1 MTDISITNYREQLSM
16 LPTLPGVYR
25 YFDAEGTCLYVG
37 KAKDLKRRV
46 SSYFQKND
54 LSPRIAIM
62 VSKIARMET
71 TVVRTEA
78 EALLLE
84 NNLIKTLAPKY
95 NILFR
100 DDKSYPYLKLS
111 ASPFPRVSYYRGGVD
126 KKSRF
131 FGPYPNA
138 GAVREAIG
146 ILQKVFRL
154 RTCEDAVFANRSRPC
169 LMGQMDRCSC
179 PCVGKITEKEYAA
192 DVENACRFLRG
203 ETDDVMQGLRD
214 KMTAASE
221 AWRFEEAAVFR
232 DRIASL
238 NDVMQQQ
245 AVETTGGD
253 TDADII
259 AVAITA
265 GVACVNIAMVRGG
278 RHLGDHAVFP
288 DVVRGTGE
296 ALAASDVFDAF
307 ISQHYLTSK
316 VPDVV
321 VSQAASDREATAET
335 LSDLAGRRI
344 AFVAEPQSLR
354 RKWLEMAEQGARIAL
369 ERHLTETAGEK
380 RRVEDLIRVL
390 DLKLTDEQ
398 RTTLTMECFDISHT
412 AGEATQASCV
422 VFRGLGMDSSRY
434 RRFNINDVTAGDD
447 YAAMKEVL
455 TRRYSPVARGEA
467 ELPDIVFVDGG
478 RGQVHMARDVFTELG
493 LPLSV
498 IVGVA
503 KGEGRKTGL
512 ETLVFADGRE
522 PLVLGSESPALM
534 LVAMIRDEAHRFAI
548 TGMRAKRSKTR
559 QTSRLEDIDGIGA
572 KRRQKLLT
580 HFGGLKGVKN
590 AGVEDI
596 AKIDGFS
603 RSLAQ
608 KIYDHLHGVDSGSTD

>member
-179 PCVGKITEKEYAA
+179 PCVGKITEEDYAA

-344 AFVAEPQSLR
+344 AFVSEPQSLR

-455 TRRYSPVARGEA
+455 TRRYSSVARGEA

>member
-179 PCVGKITEKEYAA
+179 PCVGKITEEDYAA

-288 DVVRGTGE
+288 DVVRGTGD

-344 AFVAEPQSLR
+344 AFVSEPQSLR

-596 AKIDGFS
+596 AKINGFS

-608 KIYDHLHGVDSGSTD
+608 KIYDHLHGVDSGSTN

>member
-111 ASPFPRVSYYRGGVD
+111 ASPFPWVSYYRGGVD

-179 PCVGKITEKEYAA
+179 PCVGKITEEDYAA

-344 AFVAEPQSLR
+344 AFVSEPQSLR

-596 AKIDGFS
+596 AKINGFS

-608 KIYDHLHGVDSGSTD
+608 KIYDHLHGVDSGSTN

>member
-138 GAVREAIG
+138 GAVKEAIG

-214 KMTAASE
+214 KMTAASD

-307 ISQHYLTSK
+307 ISQHYLISK

-344 AFVAEPQSLR
+344 VFVSEPQSLR
-354 RKWLEMAEQGARIAL
+354 RKWLEMAEQGAKIAL

>member
-138 GAVREAIG
+138 GAVKEAIG

-214 KMTAASE
+214 KMTAASD

-344 AFVAEPQSLR
+344 VFVSEPQSLR
-354 RKWLEMAEQGARIAL
+354 RKWLEMAEQGAKIAL

-596 AKIDGFS
+596 AKIDSFS

>member
-179 PCVGKITEKEYAA
+179 PCVGKITEEEYAA

-214 KMTAASE
+214 KMTAASD

-321 VSQAASDREATAET
+321 VSQAASDREATVEM

-344 AFVAEPQSLR
+344 AFVSEPQSLR

-455 TRRYSPVARGEA
+455 TRRYSSVARGEA

>member
-179 PCVGKITEKEYAA
+179 PCVGKITEEDYAA

-214 KMTAASE
+214 KMAAASE

-253 TDADII
+253 NDADII

-344 AFVAEPQSLR
+344 AFVSEPQSLR

-596 AKIDGFS
+596 AKINSFS

>member
-154 RTCEDAVFANRSRPC
+154 RTCYDAVFANRSRPC

-179 PCVGKITEKEYAA
+179 PCVGKITAEDYAA

-259 AVAITA
+259 AVAITT

-344 AFVAEPQSLR
+344 AFVSEPQSLR
-354 RKWLEMAEQGARIAL
+354 RKWLEMAEQGAKIAL

-596 AKIDGFS
+596 AKINGFS

>member
-25 YFDAEGTCLYVG
+25 YFDVEGTCLYVG

-138 GAVREAIG
+138 GAVKEAIG

-179 PCVGKITEKEYAA
+179 PCVGKITEEEYAA

-214 KMTAASE
+214 KMTAASD

-522 PLVLGSESPALM
+522 SLVLGSESPALM

>member
-138 GAVREAIG
+138 GAVKEAIG

-179 PCVGKITEKEYAA
+179 PCVGKVTEEEYAA

-344 AFVAEPQSLR
+344 AFVSEPQSLR

>member
-138 GAVREAIG
+138 GAVKEAIG

-179 PCVGKITEKEYAA
+179 PCVGKITEEEYAA

-214 KMTAASE
+214 KMTAASD

>member
-138 GAVREAIG
+138 GAVKEAIG

-169 LMGQMDRCSC
+169 LMGQMGRCSC
-179 PCVGKITEKEYAA
+179 PCVGKITEEEYAA

-214 KMTAASE
+214 KMTAASD

-354 RKWLEMAEQGARIAL
+354 RKWLEMAEQGAKIAL

-596 AKIDGFS
+596 AKIDSFS

>member
-37 KAKDLKRRV
+37 KAKDLNRRV

-138 GAVREAIG
+138 GAVKEAIG

-169 LMGQMDRCSC
+169 LMGQMGRCSC
-179 PCVGKITEKEYAA
+179 PCVGKVTEEEYAA

-214 KMTAASE
+214 KMTAASD

-354 RKWLEMAEQGARIAL
+354 RKWLEMAEQGAKIAL

-478 RGQVHMARDVFTELG
+478 RGQVHMARDVFSELG

>member
-154 RTCEDAVFANRSRPC
+154 RTCDDAVFANRSRPC

-179 PCVGKITEKEYAA
+179 PCVGKITAEDYAA

-344 AFVAEPQSLR
+344 AFVSEPQSLR
-354 RKWLEMAEQGARIAL
+354 RKWLEMAEQGAKIAL

-596 AKIDGFS
+596 AKINGFS

>member
-179 PCVGKITEKEYAA
+179 PCVGKITEEDYAA

-344 AFVAEPQSLR
+344 VFVSEPQSLR
-354 RKWLEMAEQGARIAL
+354 RKWLEMAEQGAKIAL

-596 AKIDGFS
+596 AKINSFS

>member
-138 GAVREAIG
+138 GAVKEAIG

-179 PCVGKITEKEYAA
+179 PCVGKVTEEEYAA

-214 KMTAASE
+214 KMTAASD

-307 ISQHYLTSK
+307 ISQHYLASK

-344 AFVAEPQSLR
+344 ALVAEPQSLR
-354 RKWLEMAEQGARIAL
+354 RKWLEMAEQGAKIAL

>member
-138 GAVREAIG
+138 GAVKEAIG

-169 LMGQMDRCSC
+169 LMGQMGRCSC
-179 PCVGKITEKEYAA
+179 PCVGKITEEEYAA

-214 KMTAASE
+214 KMTAASD

-321 VSQAASDREATAET
+321 VSQAASNREATAET

-354 RKWLEMAEQGARIAL
+354 RKWLEMAEQGAKIAL

-596 AKIDGFS
+596 AKIDSFS

>member
-179 PCVGKITEKEYAA
+179 PCVGKVTEEEYAA

-214 KMTAASE
+214 KMTAASD

-354 RKWLEMAEQGARIAL
+354 RKWLEMAEQGAKIAL

>member
-154 RTCEDAVFANRSRPC
+154 RTCDDAVFANRSRPC

-179 PCVGKITEKEYAA
+179 PCVGKITAEDYAA

-259 AVAITA
+259 AVAITT

-344 AFVAEPQSLR
+344 AFVSEPQSLR
-354 RKWLEMAEQGARIAL
+354 RKWLEMAEQGAKIAL

-596 AKIDGFS
+596 AKINGFS

-608 KIYDHLHGVDSGSTD
+608 KIYDHLHGVDSGSTN

>member
-138 GAVREAIG
+138 GAVKEAIG

-179 PCVGKITEKEYAA
+179 PCVGKVTEEEYAA

-214 KMTAASE
+214 KMTTASD

-354 RKWLEMAEQGARIAL
+354 RKWLEMAEQGAKIAL

-422 VFRGLGMDSSRY
+422 VFRGLDMDSSRY

>member
-179 PCVGKITEKEYAA
+179 PCVGKITEEEYAA

-214 KMTAASE
+214 KMTAAS
-221 AWRFEEAAVFR
+221 V
-232 DRIASL
+232 S
-238 NDVMQQQ
+238 
-245 AVETTGGD
+245 
-253 TDADII
+253 
-259 AVAITA
+259 
-265 GVACVNIAMVRGG
+265 G
-278 RHLGDHAVFP
+278 R
-288 DVVRGTGE
+288 
-296 ALAASDVFDAF
+296 S
-307 ISQHYLTSK
+307 IM
-316 VPDVV
+316 
-321 VSQAASDREATAET
+321 
-335 LSDLAGRRI
+335 RR
-344 AFVAEPQSLR
+344 
-354 RKWLEMAEQGARIAL
+354 
-369 ERHLTETAGEK
+369 
-380 RRVEDLIRVL
+380 
-390 DLKLTDEQ
+390 
-398 RTTLTMECFDISHT
+398 
-412 AGEATQASCV
+412 
-422 VFRGLGMDSSRY
+422 
-434 RRFNINDVTAGDD
+434 
-447 YAAMKEVL
+447 
-455 TRRYSPVARGEA
+455 
-467 ELPDIVFVDGG
+467 
-478 RGQVHMARDVFTELG
+478 
-493 LPLSV
+493 
-498 IVGVA
+498 
-503 KGEGRKTGL
+503 
-512 ETLVFADGRE
+512 
-522 PLVLGSESPALM
+522 
-534 LVAMIRDEAHRFAI
+534 
-548 TGMRAKRSKTR
+548 TR
-559 QTSRLEDIDGIGA
+559 Q
-572 KRRQKLLT
+572 
-580 HFGGLKGVKN
+580 
-590 AGVEDI
+590 
-596 AKIDGFS
+596 
-603 RSLAQ
+603 
-608 KIYDHLHGVDSGSTD
+608 

>member
-179 PCVGKITEKEYAA
+179 PCVEKITEKEYAA

-214 KMTAASE
+214 KMTAASD

-344 AFVAEPQSLR
+344 VFVSEPQSLR
-354 RKWLEMAEQGARIAL
+354 RKWLEMAEQGAKIAL

>member
-344 AFVAEPQSLR
+344 AFVSEPQSLR

-596 AKIDGFS
+596 AKINGFS

>member
-179 PCVGKITEKEYAA
+179 PCVGKITEEDYAA

-344 AFVAEPQSLR
+344 AFVSEPQSLR

-608 KIYDHLHGVDSGSTD
+608 KIYDHLHGVDSGSTN

>member
-126 KKSRF
+126 RKSRF

-138 GAVREAIG
+138 GAVKEAIG

-179 PCVGKITEKEYAA
+179 PCVGKVTEEEYAA

-214 KMTAASE
+214 KMTAASD

-259 AVAITA
+259 AVAIAA

-354 RKWLEMAEQGARIAL
+354 RKWLEMAEQGAKIAL

-434 RRFNINDVTAGDD
+434 RRFNINDVAAGDD

>member
-179 PCVGKITEKEYAA
+179 PCVGKITAEDYAA

-344 AFVAEPQSLR
+344 AFVSEPQSLR
-354 RKWLEMAEQGARIAL
+354 RKWLEMAEQGAKIAL
-369 ERHLTETAGEK
+369 ERHFTETAGEK

-596 AKIDGFS
+596 AKINGFS

>member
-25 YFDAEGTCLYVG
+25 YFDSEGTCLYVG
-37 KAKDLKRRV
+37 KAKNLKRRV

-62 VSKIARMET
+62 VGKIARMET

-84 NNLIKTLAPKY
+84 NNLIKTLSPKY

-100 DDKSYPYLKLS
+100 DDKSYPYVKLS
-111 ASPFPRVSYYRGGVD
+111 ASPFPRACYYRGGVD
-126 KKSRF
+126 KKSRY

-138 GAVREAIG
+138 GAVREAIS

-154 RTCEDAVFANRSRPC
+154 RTCEDAVFSNRSRPC

-179 PCVGKITEKEYAA
+179 PCVGRISEAEYAA

-203 ETDDVMQGLRD
+203 ETDDVLRGLRD
-214 KMTAASE
+214 KMTAAS
-221 AWRFEEAAVFR
+221 AALRFEEAAVFR
-232 DRIASL
+232 DRIAAL
-238 NDVMQQQ
+238 NDVMHQQS
-245 AVETTGGD
+245 VETTGGD

-259 AVAITA
+259 AVAVTG
-265 GVACVNIAMVRGG
+265 GVACVNLAMVRGG

-288 DVVRGTGE
+288 DVARGTGE
-296 ALAASDVFDAF
+296 TLSAPDVFEAF
-307 ISQHYLTSK
+307 VMQHYAAAD

-321 VSQAASDREATAET
+321 VSRAASDAEEAAQIF
-335 LSDLAGRRI
+335 SDTAGRRI
-344 AFVAEPQSLR
+344 TFVHEPRDVR
-354 RKWLEMAEQGARIAL
+354 RRWLEMADQGARIAL
-369 ERHLTETAGEK
+369 ERHLAETAGEK
-380 RRVEDLIRVL
+380 RRVDDLIRVL
-390 DLKLTDEQ
+390 GLTLTDEQ

-434 RRFNINDVTAGDD
+434 RRFNITDVTAGDD

-467 ELPDIVFVDGG
+467 EIPDIVFVDGG

-548 TGMRAKRSKTR
+548 TGMRAKRSKNRLT
-559 QTSRLEDIDGIGA
+559 TRLEDIEGIGA

-590 AGVEDI
+590 AGAEDI
-596 AKIDGFS
+596 AKIDGIS
-603 RSLAQ
+603 RVLAQ
-608 KIYDHLHGVDSGSTD
+608 KIYDHLHGVDSGSST

>member
-1 MTDISITNYREQLSM
+1 M

-25 YFDAEGTCLYVG
+25 YFDSEGTCLYVG
-37 KAKDLKRRV
+37 KAKNLKRRV

-62 VSKIARMET
+62 VGKIARMET

-84 NNLIKTLAPKY
+84 NNLIKTLSPKY

-100 DDKSYPYLKLS
+100 DDKSYPYVKLS
-111 ASPFPRVSYYRGGVD
+111 ASPFPRACYYRGGVD
-126 KKSRF
+126 KKSRY

-138 GAVREAIG
+138 GAVREAIS

-154 RTCEDAVFANRSRPC
+154 RTCEDAVFSNRSRPC

-179 PCVGKITEKEYAA
+179 PCVGRISEAEYAA

-203 ETDDVMQGLRD
+203 ETDDVLRGLRD
-214 KMTAASE
+214 KMTAAS
-221 AWRFEEAAVFR
+221 AALRFEEAAVFR
-232 DRIASL
+232 DRIAAL
-238 NDVMQQQ
+238 NDVMHQQ

-259 AVAITA
+259 AVAVTG
-265 GVACVNIAMVRGG
+265 GVACVNLAMVRGG

-288 DVVRGTGE
+288 DVARGTGE
-296 ALAASDVFDAF
+296 ALSAPDVFEAF
-307 ISQHYLTSK
+307 VMQHYAAAD

-321 VSQAASDREATAET
+321 VSRAACDAEEATQI
-335 LSDLAGRRI
+335 LSDIAGRCI
-344 AFVAEPQSLR
+344 TFVHEPRDVR
-354 RKWLEMAEQGARIAL
+354 RRWLEMADQGARIAL
-369 ERHLTETAGEK
+369 ERHLAETAGEK
-380 RRVEDLIRVL
+380 RRVDDLIRVL
-390 DLKLTDEQ
+390 GLTLTDEQ

-434 RRFNINDVTAGDD
+434 RRFNITDVTAGDD

-467 ELPDIVFVDGG
+467 EIPDIVFVDGG

-548 TGMRAKRSKTR
+548 TGMRAKRSKNRLT
-559 QTSRLEDIDGIGA
+559 TRLEDIEGIGA

-590 AGVEDI
+590 AGAEDI
-596 AKIDGFS
+596 AKIDGIS
-603 RSLAQ
+603 RVLAQ
-608 KIYDHLHGVDSGSTD
+608 KIYDQLHGVDSGSST

>member
-138 GAVREAIG
+138 GAVKEAIG

-344 AFVAEPQSLR
+344 VFVSEPQSLR
-354 RKWLEMAEQGARIAL
+354 RKWLEMAEQGAKIAL

>member
-138 GAVREAIG
+138 GAVKEAIG

-169 LMGQMDRCSC
+169 LMGQMGRCSC
-179 PCVGKITEKEYAA
+179 PCVGKITEEEYAA

-214 KMTAASE
+214 KMTAASD

-288 DVVRGTGE
+288 DVGRGTGE

-321 VSQAASDREATAET
+321 VSQAASNREATAET

-354 RKWLEMAEQGARIAL
+354 RKWLEMAEQGAKIAL

-478 RGQVHMARDVFTELG
+478 RGQVHMARDVFSELG

>member
-179 PCVGKITEKEYAA
+179 PCVGKITAEDYAA

-214 KMTAASE
+214 KMTAASD

-344 AFVAEPQSLR
+344 AFVSEPQSLR
-354 RKWLEMAEQGARIAL
+354 RKWLEMAEQGAKIAL

-596 AKIDGFS
+596 AKINGFS

>member
-138 GAVREAIG
+138 GAVKEAIG

-214 KMTAASE
+214 KMTAASD

-344 AFVAEPQSLR
+344 VFVSEPQSLR
-354 RKWLEMAEQGARIAL
+354 RKWLEMAEQGAKIAL

-434 RRFNINDVTAGDD
+434 RRFNINDATAGDD

>member
-1 MTDISITNYREQLSM
+1 MTDISITNHREQLSM

-138 GAVREAIG
+138 GAVKEAIG

-214 KMTAASE
+214 KMTAASD

-344 AFVAEPQSLR
+344 AFVSEPQSLR

>member
-179 PCVGKITEKEYAA
+179 PCVGKITEEEYAA

-344 AFVAEPQSLR
+344 AFVSEPQSLR
-354 RKWLEMAEQGARIAL
+354 RKWLEMAEQGAKIAL

-596 AKIDGFS
+596 AKINGFS